1 MNKEL
6 SYIIRYMICNII
18 IYVESIIF
26 IFKGDTFD
34 LKMMII
40 FLIIFGIV
48 KDIYV
53 LIDRYMKMKRGIN
66 YVRKY
71 SYANYRIIE

>member
-6 SYIIRYMICNII
+6 SYIIRYIIANII

-26 IFKGDTFD
+26 IFKGDSFD

-40 FLIIFGIV
+40 FLIIFNIV
-48 KDIYV
+48 KDTYILV
-53 LIDRYMKMKRGIN
+53 DRYMKMRRG
-66 YVRKY
+66 
-71 SYANYRIIE
+71 

>member
-6 SYIIRYMICNII
+6 SYIIRYIIANII

-40 FLIIFGIV
+40 FLLIFGIV
-48 KDIYV
+48 KDTYILV
-53 LIDRYMKMKRGIN
+53 DRYMKMRRG
-66 YVRKY
+66 
-71 SYANYRIIE
+71 

>member
-6 SYIIRYMICNII
+6 FYIIRYIIANII

-26 IFKGDTFD
+26 IFKGDSFD

-40 FLIIFGIV
+40 FLIIFNIV
-48 KDIYV
+48 KDAYV
-53 LIDRYMKMKRGIN
+53 LVDRYMKMKMG
-66 YVRKY
+66 
-71 SYANYRIIE
+71 

>member
-6 SYIIRYMICNII
+6 SYIIRYIIANII

-26 IFKGDTFD
+26 IFKGDSFD

-40 FLIIFGIV
+40 FLIIFNIA
-48 KDIYV
+48 KDAYV
-53 LIDRYMKMKRGIN
+53 LIDRYMKMRRG
-66 YVRKY
+66 
-71 SYANYRIIE
+71 

>member
-6 SYIIRYMICNII
+6 SYIIRYIIANII

-26 IFKGDTFD
+26 IFKGDSFD

-40 FLIIFGIV
+40 FLLIFSIV
-48 KDIYV
+48 KDAYILV
-53 LIDRYMKMKRGIN
+53 DRYMKMRRG
-66 YVRKY
+66 
-71 SYANYRIIE
+71 